1 MIQLKTPYTHIE
13 RAIPITGTLQIEIAS
28 QQTYKDA
35 IVYQI
40 EDFIVDEN
48 GAKRLI
54 NSRQKRVENAE
65 VNQLEQAVE
74 LYGNFDGLSKVDAEW
89 AKAKIG
95 LLLFV
100 QNDLVDGVH
109 TIYGQL
115 PNDWVSLSENNFNLQ
130 SNDRVYF
137 IHHRFNTY
145 FLFDNSQLLVR

>member
-13 RAIPITGTLQIEIAS
+13 RAIPITGTLLIEIAS
-28 QQTYKDA
+28 WQTYKDA
-35 IVYQI
+35 VVYKI

-65 VNQLEQAVE
+65 VNQLAQAVE

-100 QNDLVDGVH
+100 QNDLVDSVN

-115 PNDWVSLSENNFNLQ
+115 PNDWELCS
-130 SNDRVYF
+130 D
-137 IHHRFNTY
+137 
-145 FLFDNSQLLVR
+145 

>member
-1 MIQLKTPYTHIE
+1 MIQLKNPYTHIE

-28 QQTYKDA
+28 WQTYKDA
-35 IVYQI
+35 IFYQI

-65 VNQLEQAVE
+65 VNQLAQAVE

-100 QNDLVDGVH
+100 QNDLVDTEH

-115 PNDWVSLSENNFNLQ
+115 PNDWELCS
-130 SNDRVYF
+130 D
-137 IHHRFNTY
+137 
-145 FLFDNSQLLVR
+145 

>member
-13 RAIPITGTLQIEIAS
+13 RAIPITGTLLIEIAS
-28 QQTYKDA
+28 WQTYKDA

-54 NSRQKRVENAE
+54 NLRQKRVENAE
-65 VNQLEQAVE
+65 VNQLAQAVE

-89 AKAKIG
+89 VKAKIG

-100 QNDLVDGVH
+100 QNDLVDTEH

-115 PNDWVSLSENNFNLQ
+115 PNDWELCS
-130 SNDRVYF
+130 D
-137 IHHRFNTY
+137 
-145 FLFDNSQLLVR
+145 

>member
-1 MIQLKTPYTHIE
+1 MIQLKTLYTHIE
-13 RAIPITGTLQIEIAS
+13 RAIPITGTLLIEIAS
-28 QQTYKDA
+28 WQTYKDA

-40 EDFIVDEN
+40 EDFIIDEN

-100 QNDLVDGVH
+100 QNDLVDSVN

-115 PNDWVSLSENNFNLQ
+115 PNDWELCSDSL
-130 SNDRVYF
+130 
-137 IHHRFNTY
+137 NT
-145 FLFDNSQLLVR
+145 

>member
-1 MIQLKTPYTHIE
+1 MKLPLGAKHGNMIQLKTPYTHIE

-28 QQTYKDA
+28 WQTYKDA

-65 VNQLEQAVE
+65 VNQLAQAVE

-100 QNDLVDGVH
+100 QNDLVDSVN

-115 PNDWVSLSENNFNLQ
+115 PNDWELCS
-130 SNDRVYF
+130 D
-137 IHHRFNTY
+137 
-145 FLFDNSQLLVR
+145 

>member
-1 MIQLKTPYTHIE
+1 MIQLKTPYTHID

-28 QQTYKDA
+28 WQTYKDA

-40 EDFIVDEN
+40 EDFIIDEN

-65 VNQLEQAVE
+65 VNQLAQAVE

-100 QNDLVDGVH
+100 QNDLVDSVN

-115 PNDWVSLSENNFNLQ
+115 PNDWELCS
-130 SNDRVYF
+130 D
-137 IHHRFNTY
+137 
-145 FLFDNSQLLVR
+145 

>member
-1 MIQLKTPYTHIE
+1 MIQLKTPYTHID
-13 RAIPITGTLQIEIAS
+13 RAIPITGTLLIEIAS
-28 QQTYKDA
+28 WQTYKDA

-65 VNQLEQAVE
+65 VNQFAQAVE

-100 QNDLVDGVH
+100 QNDLVDSVN

-115 PNDWVSLSENNFNLQ
+115 PNDWELCS
-130 SNDRVYF
+130 D
-137 IHHRFNTY
+137 
-145 FLFDNSQLLVR
+145 

>member
-13 RAIPITGTLQIEIAS
+13 RAIPITGTLLIEIAS
-28 QQTYKDA
+28 WQTYKDA

-65 VNQLEQAVE
+65 VNQLAQAVE
-74 LYGNFDGLSKVDAEW
+74 LYGDFDGLSKVDAEW
-89 AKAKIG
+89 MKAKIG

-100 QNDLVDGVH
+100 KNDLVDTEH

-115 PNDWVSLSENNFNLQ
+115 PNDWELCS
-130 SNDRVYF
+130 D
-137 IHHRFNTY
+137 
-145 FLFDNSQLLVR
+145 

>member
-1 MIQLKTPYTHIE
+1 MGAKLGNMIQLKTPYTHIE

-28 QQTYKDA
+28 WQTYKDA

-54 NSRQKRVENAE
+54 NSRQKRVE
-65 VNQLEQAVE
+65 
-74 LYGNFDGLSKVDAEW
+74 
-89 AKAKIG
+89 AKIG

-100 QNDLVDGVH
+100 QNDLVDSVN

-115 PNDWVSLSENNFNLQ
+115 PNDWELCS
-130 SNDRVYF
+130 D
-137 IHHRFNTY
+137 
-145 FLFDNSQLLVR
+145 

>member
-28 QQTYKDA
+28 WQTYKDA
-35 IVYQI
+35 VVYQI

-65 VNQLEQAVE
+65 VNQLAQAVE

-100 QNDLVDGVH
+100 QNDLVDSVN

-115 PNDWVSLSENNFNLQ
+115 PNDWELCS
-130 SNDRVYF
+130 D
-137 IHHRFNTY
+137 
-145 FLFDNSQLLVR
+145 

>member
-28 QQTYKDA
+28 WQTYKDA

-65 VNQLEQAVE
+65 VNQLAQAVE

-100 QNDLVDGVH
+100 QNDLVDSVN

-115 PNDWVSLSENNFNLQ
+115 PNDWELCS
-130 SNDRVYF
+130 D
-137 IHHRFNTY
+137 
-145 FLFDNSQLLVR
+145 

>member
-28 QQTYKDA
+28 WQTYKDA

-65 VNQLEQAVE
+65 VNQLAQAIE

-100 QNDLVDGVH
+100 QNDLVDTEH

-115 PNDWVSLSENNFNLQ
+115 PNDWELCS
-130 SNDRVYF
+130 D
-137 IHHRFNTY
+137 
-145 FLFDNSQLLVR
+145 

>member
-28 QQTYKDA
+28 WQTYKDA
-35 IVYQI
+35 VVYQI

-54 NSRQKRVENAE
+54 NLRQKRVENAE

-100 QNDLVDGVH
+100 QNDLVDSVN

-115 PNDWVSLSENNFNLQ
+115 PNDWELCL
-130 SNDRVYF
+130 D
-137 IHHRFNTY
+137 
-145 FLFDNSQLLVR
+145 

>member
-28 QQTYKDA
+28 WQTYKDA

-54 NSRQKRVENAE
+54 NTRQKRVENAE
-65 VNQLEQAVE
+65 VNQLAQAVE
-74 LYGNFDGLSKVDAEW
+74 LDGNFDGLSKVDAEW
-89 AKAKIG
+89 VKAKIG

-100 QNDLVDGVH
+100 QNDLVDAEH

-115 PNDWVSLSENNFNLQ
+115 PNDWELCS
-130 SNDRVYF
+130 D
-137 IHHRFNTY
+137 
-145 FLFDNSQLLVR
+145 

>member
-28 QQTYKDA
+28 WQTYKDA

-48 GAKRLI
+48 GAKHLI

-100 QNDLVDGVH
+100 QNDLVDSVN

-115 PNDWVSLSENNFNLQ
+115 PNDWELCS
-130 SNDRVYF
+130 D
-137 IHHRFNTY
+137 
-145 FLFDNSQLLVR
+145 

>member
-1 MIQLKTPYTHIE
+1 MIQLFKETKFMIQLKTPYTHIE
-13 RAIPITGTLQIEIAS
+13 RAIPITGTLLIEIAS
-28 QQTYKDA
+28 WQTYKDA

-65 VNQLEQAVE
+65 VNQLAQAVE
-74 LYGNFDGLSKVDAEW
+74 VYGNFDGLSKVDAEW

-100 QNDLVDGVH
+100 QNDLVDSVN

-115 PNDWVSLSENNFNLQ
+115 PNDWELCS
-130 SNDRVYF
+130 D
-137 IHHRFNTY
+137 
-145 FLFDNSQLLVR
+145 

>member
-1 MIQLKTPYTHIE
+1 MIQLKTSYTHIE

-28 QQTYKDA
+28 WQTYKDA

-65 VNQLEQAVE
+65 VNQLAQAVE

-100 QNDLVDGVH
+100 QNDLVDSVN

-115 PNDWVSLSENNFNLQ
+115 PNDWELCS
-130 SNDRVYF
+130 D
-137 IHHRFNTY
+137 
-145 FLFDNSQLLVR
+145 

>member
-1 MIQLKTPYTHIE
+1 MIKLKTPYTHIE
-13 RAIPITGTLQIEIAS
+13 RAIPITGTLLIEIAS
-28 QQTYKDA
+28 WQTYKDA

-54 NSRQKRVENAE
+54 NLRQKRVENVE
-65 VNQLEQAVE
+65 VNQLAQAVE
-74 LYGNFDGLSKVDAEW
+74 LYGNFDGLSKVEADW

-100 QNDLVDGVH
+100 QNDLVDSVN

-115 PNDWVSLSENNFNLQ
+115 PNDWELCS
-130 SNDRVYF
+130 D
-137 IHHRFNTY
+137 
-145 FLFDNSQLLVR
+145 

>member
-1 MIQLKTPYTHIE
+1 MIKLKTPYTHIE
-13 RAIPITGTLQIEIAS
+13 RAIPITGKLLIEIAS
-28 QQTYKDA
+28 WQTYKDA

-65 VNQLEQAVE
+65 VNQLAQAVE

-89 AKAKIG
+89 AKVKIG

-100 QNDLVDGVH
+100 QNDLVDSVN

-115 PNDWVSLSENNFNLQ
+115 PNDWELCS
-130 SNDRVYF
+130 D
-137 IHHRFNTY
+137 
-145 FLFDNSQLLVR
+145 

>member
-28 QQTYKDA
+28 WQTYKDA
-35 IVYQI
+35 IAYKI

-54 NSRQKRVENAE
+54 NSREKRVENAE
-65 VNQLEQAVE
+65 VNQLAQAVE
-74 LYGNFDGLSKVDAEW
+74 LYGNFDGLSKVDADW

-100 QNDLVDGVH
+100 QNDLVDSVN

-115 PNDWVSLSENNFNLQ
+115 PNDWELCS
-130 SNDRVYF
+130 D
-137 IHHRFNTY
+137 
-145 FLFDNSQLLVR
+145 

>member
-13 RAIPITGTLQIEIAS
+13 RAIPITGTLLIEIAS
-28 QQTYKDA
+28 WQTYKDA

-74 LYGNFDGLSKVDAEW
+74 LYGNFDGLLKVDVEW

-100 QNDLVDGVH
+100 QNDLVDSVN

-115 PNDWVSLSENNFNLQ
+115 PNNWELCSD
-130 SNDRVYF
+130 
-137 IHHRFNTY
+137 
-145 FLFDNSQLLVR
+145 

>member
-13 RAIPITGTLQIEIAS
+13 RAIPITGMLLIEIAS
-28 QQTYKDA
+28 WQTYKDA
-35 IVYQI
+35 VVYQI

-54 NSRQKRVENAE
+54 NSRQRRVENAE
-65 VNQLEQAVE
+65 VNQLAQAVE
-74 LYGNFDGLSKVDAEW
+74 LYGNFDELSKVDAEW

-100 QNDLVDGVH
+100 QNDLVDSVN

-115 PNDWVSLSENNFNLQ
+115 PNDWELCS
-130 SNDRVYF
+130 D
-137 IHHRFNTY
+137 
-145 FLFDNSQLLVR
+145 

>member
-1 MIQLKTPYTHIE
+1 MGAKLGNMIQLKTPYTHID
-13 RAIPITGTLQIEIAS
+13 RAVPITGTLLIEIAS
-28 QQTYKDA
+28 WKTYKDA
-35 IVYQI
+35 VVYKI

-65 VNQLEQAVE
+65 VNQLAQAVE

-100 QNDLVDGVH
+100 QNDLVDSVN

-115 PNDWVSLSENNFNLQ
+115 PNDWELCS
-130 SNDRVYF
+130 D
-137 IHHRFNTY
+137 
-145 FLFDNSQLLVR
+145 

>member
-13 RAIPITGTLQIEIAS
+13 RAIPITGTLLIEIAS
-28 QQTYKDA
+28 WQTYKDA

-54 NSRQKRVENAE
+54 NSREKRVENAE
-65 VNQLEQAVE
+65 VNQLAQAVE

-100 QNDLVDGVH
+100 QNDLVDSVN

-115 PNDWVSLSENNFNLQ
+115 PNDWELCS
-130 SNDRVYF
+130 D
-137 IHHRFNTY
+137 
-145 FLFDNSQLLVR
+145 

>member
-1 MIQLKTPYTHIE
+1 MIQLKTSYTHIE
-13 RAIPITGTLQIEIAS
+13 RAIPITGTLLIEIAS
-28 QQTYKDA
+28 WQTYKDA

-48 GAKRLI
+48 GAKILI

-65 VNQLEQAVE
+65 VNQLAQTVE

-100 QNDLVDGVH
+100 KNDLVDTEN

-115 PNDWVSLSENNFNLQ
+115 PNDWELCS
-130 SNDRVYF
+130 D
-137 IHHRFNTY
+137 
-145 FLFDNSQLLVR
+145 

>member
-28 QQTYKDA
+28 WQTYKDA

-40 EDFIVDEN
+40 EDFIVEEN

-54 NSRQKRVENAE
+54 SSRQKRVENAE
-65 VNQLEQAVE
+65 VNQLAQVVE
-74 LYGNFDGLSKVDAEW
+74 LYGNLDGLSKVDAEW

-95 LLLFV
+95 LLFFV
-100 QNDLVDGVH
+100 QNDLVDSVN

-115 PNDWVSLSENNFNLQ
+115 PNDWELCS
-130 SNDRVYF
+130 D
-137 IHHRFNTY
+137 
-145 FLFDNSQLLVR
+145 

>member
-13 RAIPITGTLQIEIAS
+13 RAIPITGTLLIEIAS
-28 QQTYKDA
+28 WQTYKDA

-65 VNQLEQAVE
+65 VNQLAQAVE

-100 QNDLVDGVH
+100 QNDLVDSVN

-115 PNDWVSLSENNFNLQ
+115 PNNWELYSD
-130 SNDRVYF
+130 
-137 IHHRFNTY
+137 
-145 FLFDNSQLLVR
+145 

>member
-1 MIQLKTPYTHIE
+1 MKPPLGAKLGNMIQLKTPYTHID

-28 QQTYKDA
+28 WQTYKDA

-65 VNQLEQAVE
+65 VNQLAQAVE

-100 QNDLVDGVH
+100 QNDLVDSVN

-115 PNDWVSLSENNFNLQ
+115 PNDWELCS
-130 SNDRVYF
+130 D
-137 IHHRFNTY
+137 
-145 FLFDNSQLLVR
+145 

>member
-1 MIQLKTPYTHIE
+1 MIKLKTPYTHIE
-13 RAIPITGTLQIEIAS
+13 RAIPITGTLLIEIVS
-28 QQTYKDA
+28 WQTYKDA

-65 VNQLEQAVE
+65 VNQLAQAVE

-100 QNDLVDGVH
+100 QNDLVDSVN

-115 PNDWVSLSENNFNLQ
+115 PNDWELCS
-130 SNDRVYF
+130 D
-137 IHHRFNTY
+137 
-145 FLFDNSQLLVR
+145 

>member
-28 QQTYKDA
+28 WQTYKDA
-35 IVYQI
+35 VVYQI

-48 GAKRLI
+48 GAKLLI

-65 VNQLEQAVE
+65 VNQLAQAVE

-100 QNDLVDGVH
+100 QNDLVDSVN

-115 PNDWVSLSENNFNLQ
+115 PNDWELCS
-130 SNDRVYF
+130 D
-137 IHHRFNTY
+137 
-145 FLFDNSQLLVR
+145 

>member
-28 QQTYKDA
+28 WQTYKDA
-35 IVYQI
+35 VVYQI

-48 GAKRLI
+48 GAKILI

-65 VNQLEQAVE
+65 VNQLAHAVE
-74 LYGNFDGLSKVDAEW
+74 LYGDFDELSKVDAEW

-100 QNDLVDGVH
+100 QNDLVDSVN

-115 PNDWVSLSENNFNLQ
+115 PNDWELCL
-130 SNDRVYF
+130 D
-137 IHHRFNTY
+137 
-145 FLFDNSQLLVR
+145 

>member
-28 QQTYKDA
+28 WQTYEDA
-35 IVYQI
+35 VVYEI

-65 VNQLEQAVE
+65 VNQLAQAVE
-74 LYGNFDGLSKVDAEW
+74 LDGNFDGLSKVDAEW

-100 QNDLVDGVH
+100 QNDLVDTEH

-115 PNDWVSLSENNFNLQ
+115 PNDWELCS
-130 SNDRVYF
+130 D
-137 IHHRFNTY
+137 
-145 FLFDNSQLLVR
+145 

>member
-28 QQTYKDA
+28 WQTYKDA
-35 IVYQI
+35 IVYKI

-54 NSRQKRVENAE
+54 NSREKRVENAE
-65 VNQLEQAVE
+65 VNQLAQAVE

-100 QNDLVDGVH
+100 QNDLVDSVN

-115 PNDWVSLSENNFNLQ
+115 PNDWELCS
-130 SNDRVYF
+130 D
-137 IHHRFNTY
+137 
-145 FLFDNSQLLVR
+145 

>member
-13 RAIPITGTLQIEIAS
+13 RAIPITGTLLIEMAS
-28 QQTYKDA
+28 WQTYKDA
-35 IVYQI
+35 VVYQI

-65 VNQLEQAVE
+65 VNQLAQAVE
-74 LYGNFDGLSKVDAEW
+74 LYGNFDGLSKVEAEW

-100 QNDLVDGVH
+100 QNDLVDSVN

-115 PNDWVSLSENNFNLQ
+115 PNDWELCS
-130 SNDRVYF
+130 D
-137 IHHRFNTY
+137 
-145 FLFDNSQLLVR
+145 

>member
-1 MIQLKTPYTHIE
+1 MIKLKTPYTHIE

-28 QQTYKDA
+28 WQTYKDA

-65 VNQLEQAVE
+65 VNQLAQAVE

-100 QNDLVDGVH
+100 QNDLVDSVN

-115 PNDWVSLSENNFNLQ
+115 PNDWELCS
-130 SNDRVYF
+130 D
-137 IHHRFNTY
+137 
-145 FLFDNSQLLVR
+145 

>member
-1 MIQLKTPYTHIE
+1 MIQLKTPYTHID

-28 QQTYKDA
+28 WQTYKDA

-65 VNQLEQAVE
+65 VDQLAQAVE

-89 AKAKIG
+89 AMAKLG

-100 QNDLVDGVH
+100 QNDLVDTEH
-109 TIYGQL
+109 TIYGAL
-115 PNDWVSLSENNFNLQ
+115 PNDWELC
-130 SNDRVYF
+130 
-137 IHHRFNTY
+137 
-145 FLFDNSQLLVR
+145 

>member
-28 QQTYKDA
+28 WQTYKDA

-54 NSRQKRVENAE
+54 NTRQKRVENAE
-65 VNQLEQAVE
+65 VNQLAQAVE

-100 QNDLVDGVH
+100 QNDLVDAEH

-115 PNDWVSLSENNFNLQ
+115 PNDWELCS
-130 SNDRVYF
+130 D
-137 IHHRFNTY
+137 
-145 FLFDNSQLLVR
+145 

>member
-1 MIQLKTPYTHIE
+1 MIQLKTPYTHID
-13 RAIPITGTLQIEIAS
+13 RAIPITGTLLIEIAS
-28 QQTYKDA
+28 WQTYKDA

-54 NSRQKRVENAE
+54 NSSQKRVENAE

-100 QNDLVDGVH
+100 QNDLVDSVN

-115 PNDWVSLSENNFNLQ
+115 PNDWELCS
-130 SNDRVYF
+130 D
-137 IHHRFNTY
+137 
-145 FLFDNSQLLVR
+145 

>member
-1 MIQLKTPYTHIE
+1 MGAKHGNMIQLKTPYTYIE
-13 RAIPITGTLQIEIAS
+13 RAIPITGTLRIEIAS
-28 QQTYKDA
+28 WQVLKDA
-35 IVYQI
+35 TIYQI

-65 VNQLEQAVE
+65 VNQLAQAVE
-74 LYGNFDGLSKVDAEW
+74 LDGNFDGLSKVDAEW

-100 QNDLVDGVH
+100 QNDLVDAEH

-115 PNDWVSLSENNFNLQ
+115 PNDWELCS
-130 SNDRVYF
+130 D
-137 IHHRFNTY
+137 
-145 FLFDNSQLLVR
+145 